1 MLEKTEG
8 EIKNGQSIDTG
19 NIGHSRHMM
28 KTSKTKNTTQCR
40 KLKIWTTRTPPKTGS
55 EPRWL
60 LRVSSSCFL

>member
-28 KTSKTKNTTQCR
+28 KTSKTKNTTQ
-40 KLKIWTTRTPPKTGS
+40 KNKNMSNTDPTKYW
-55 EPRWL
+55 E
-60 LRVSSSCFL
+60 